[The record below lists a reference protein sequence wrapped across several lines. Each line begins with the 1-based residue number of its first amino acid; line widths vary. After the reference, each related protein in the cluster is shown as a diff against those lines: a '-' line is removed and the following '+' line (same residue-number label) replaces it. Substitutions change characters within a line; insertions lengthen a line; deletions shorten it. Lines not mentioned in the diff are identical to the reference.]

1 MIRMAT
7 SPGWIRS
14 SQAQALLATTMASFL
29 VYAAIVMAVFHARS
43 AVRAW
48 MWLAVAAV
56 LPPVRC
62 APTLNSPLGTS

>member
-1 MIRMAT
+1 
-7 SPGWIRS
+7 
-14 SQAQALLATTMASFL
+14 LLATTMASFL

>member
-1 MIRMAT
+1 MAT

-56 LPPVRC
+56 PPGMVTALLLPEAVQ
-62 APTLNSPLGTS
+62 